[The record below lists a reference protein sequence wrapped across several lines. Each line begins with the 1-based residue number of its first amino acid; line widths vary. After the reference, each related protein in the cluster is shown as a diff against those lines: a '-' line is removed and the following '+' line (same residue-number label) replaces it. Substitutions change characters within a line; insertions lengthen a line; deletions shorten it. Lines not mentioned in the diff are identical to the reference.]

1 MVFKVTIAIDGMV
14 PAQPLG
20 PMVFNGF
27 HSVNHWWQCFSM
39 VANQRCDGNNTSFRL
54 STRTVHMIQYCYTL
68 LLLLPKFLYFF
79 AFLTLFTFSFSTVL
93 VQSTTNIKCL
103 ALLSLF
109 YIFFIKFYSSIEID
123 CCIFFLSEIL
133 VKNVLRSFLW
143 IQDFIILG
151 TQDPG
156 ILRSWKPRI
165 LGSWDFRIL
174 IS

>member
-1 MVFKVTIAIDGMV
+1 MEWYLLNHWDQWFFDGFSV
-14 PAQPLG
+14 SQPLVT
-20 PMVFNGF
+20 MFFNGCQPL
-27 HSVNHWWQCFSM
+27 V
-39 VANQRCDGNNTSFRL
+39 QRCDGNNTSFRL

-68 LLLLPKFLYFF
+68 LLFF
-79 AFLTLFTFSFSTVL
+79 AFLTLFHFLFFNCVGSVNHQYQMSCSTFSFL
-93 VQSTTNIKCL
+93 H
-103 ALLSLF
+103 
-109 YIFFIKFYSSIEID
+109 FFIKFYSSIEID

-133 VKNVLRSFLW
+133 VKNVLQSFLW

-165 LGSWDFRIL
+165 LGSWDSRIL

>member
-1 MVFKVTIAIDGMV
+1 MSLVQSGQSIQRNKKKK
-14 PAQPLG
+14 
-20 PMVFNGF
+20 N
-27 HSVNHWWQCFSM
+27 WWRCFSM
-39 VANQRCDGNNTSFRL
+39 VANHWSNDAMVTIHRSAWVQ
-54 STRTVHMIQYCYTL
+54 
-68 LLLLPKFLYFF
+68 
-79 AFLTLFTFSFSTVL
+79 LFTWYSTVIHCCCCY
-93 VQSTTNIKCL
+93 QNSYIFCIYNIFS
-103 ALLSLF
+103 LSLF
-109 YIFFIKFYSSIEID
+109 QLCWFSQPPISNVLLYFLFFTFFIKFYSSIEID

>member
-1 MVFKVTIAIDGMV
+1 
-14 PAQPLG
+14 
-20 PMVFNGF
+20 
-27 HSVNHWWQCFSM
+27 M

-68 LLLLPKFLYFF
+68 LLLLPKVLNFF
-79 AFLTLFTFSFSTVL
+79 AFLTLFHFLFFNCVGSVNHQYQMSCSTFSFL
-93 VQSTTNIKCL
+93 H
-103 ALLSLF
+103 
-109 YIFFIKFYSSIEID
+109 FFIKFYSSIEID

-133 VKNVLRSFLW
+133 VKNVLQSFLW

-156 ILRSWKPRI
+156 ILRSGKPRI
-165 LGSWDFRIL
+165 LGSLDFRIL